1 MHHGKEDKFMKE
13 SVAKI
18 YRKTSETEVKS
29 EINLYGEG
37 KYDIKTG
44 IGFFDHMLNLMARHG
59 LIDLKLEAKGDLQ
72 VDYHHTVEDVGIVLG
87 QSFKEALGDK
97 KGIKRYGTSFVPM
110 DEALASVSIDL
121 SGRPYIVCDFNF
133 TVEKLG
139 EMDTELVEEFLR
151 ALAFNAGITLHARVL
166 YGKNNHHMIE
176 AVFKAL
182 GRALR
187 EAVDKDER
195 INGVMSTK
203 GTL

>member
-1 MHHGKEDKFMKE
+1 MKE

-18 YRKTSETEVKS
+18 YRKTSETEVKA

-59 LIDLKLEAKGDLQ
+59 LIDVKLEAKGDLQ
-72 VDYHHTVEDVGIVLG
+72 VDSHHTVEDVGIVLG
-87 QSFKEALGDK
+87 QSFREALGDK

-110 DEALASVSIDL
+110 DEALASVSIDI

-133 TVEKLG
+133 TVDKLG
-139 EMDTELVEEFLR
+139 GMDTELVEEFLR
-151 ALAFNAGITLHARVL
+151 ALAFNAEITLHARVL
-166 YGKNNHHMIE
+166 YGKNNNHMIE

-187 EAVDKDER
+187 EAVDRDEK

>member
-1 MHHGKEDKFMKE
+1 MKE
-13 SVAKI
+13 SIAKI

-29 EINLYGEG
+29 KINLYGEG

-59 LIDLKLEAKGDLQ
+59 LIDVKLEAKGDLR
-72 VDYHHTVEDVGIVLG
+72 VDSHHTVEDVGIVLG
-87 QSFKEALGDK
+87 QGFKEALGDK

-110 DEALASVSIDL
+110 DEALASVSIDI

-151 ALAFNAGITLHARVL
+151 ALAFNAGITLHARIL

-187 EAVDKDER
+187 EAVDRDEK

>member
-1 MHHGKEDKFMKE
+1 MKE
-13 SVAKI
+13 SIAKV
-18 YRKTSETEVKS
+18 YRKTGETEIKS

-59 LIDLKLEAKGDLQ
+59 LIDVKLEARGDLQ
-72 VDYHHTVEDVGIVLG
+72 VDSHHTVEDVGIVLG
-87 QSFKEALGDK
+87 QSFKKALGDK

-110 DEALASVSIDL
+110 DEALASVSIDI

-151 ALAFNAGITLHARVL
+151 ALAFNAGITLHARIL

-187 EAVDKDER
+187 EAVDRDEK